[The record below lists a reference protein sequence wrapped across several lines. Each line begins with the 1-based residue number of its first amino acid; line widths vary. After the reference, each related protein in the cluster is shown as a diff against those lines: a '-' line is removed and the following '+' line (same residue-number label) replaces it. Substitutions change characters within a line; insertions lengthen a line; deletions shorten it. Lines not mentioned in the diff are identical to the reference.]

1 MLQIIFG
8 CIIGNIITLAI
19 IAAVIFY
26 FYKKYKPA
34 IIAKKDELE
43 DKVIEITDA
52 VEDISE
58 KVDPFV
64 LAIEKIAE
72 KLEKL
77 PFNNQ

>member
-19 IAAVIFY
+19 IAAVVFY
-26 FYKKYKPA
+26 FYKKYKPV

-43 DKVIEITDA
+43 DKVIEITDT

-58 KVDPFV
+58 KVEPLV
-64 LAIEKIAE
+64 STIEKIAE
-72 KLEKL
+72 KLGKL
-77 PFNNQ
+77 PFNN

>member
-19 IAAVIFY
+19 IAAVVFY

-43 DKVIEITDA
+43 DKVTEITDA

-58 KVDPFV
+58 KVEPIV
-64 LAIEKIAE
+64 STIEKIAE

-77 PFNNQ
+77 PFNN

>member
-19 IAAVIFY
+19 IAAIVFY
-26 FYKKYKPA
+26 FYKKYEPV

-43 DKVIEITDA
+43 DKVTEITDA

-58 KVDPFV
+58 KVEPIV
-64 LAIEKIAE
+64 STIEKIAE
-72 KLEKL
+72 KIEKFL
-77 PFNNQ
+77 FNN